1 MAIPGR
7 FGPCAA
13 AEAASRS
20 SVSSIAADLTLQRE
34 FTSEGV
40 RYREPGGL
48 TSLPLSQLSPAI
60 VRRLQNRPAWQALE
74 QTWADGVP
82 QQVGPSEWLIPAA
95 ALYSL
100 PEDVR
105 NALGLPHPT
114 PVRVEVR
121 AKGLPG
127 RADFGVDVSVTDRR
141 LGTLEGAMRREGP
154 FYLPS
159 PSNPILVP
167 GEVFDLLQLG
177 EHGPSTA
184 TLESHLEFIAAVQRL
199 ARACDADLDQFLS
212 TQDVVVPEVVEVV
225 PEEVAVD
232 RITLKPR
239 VALPPGIDLDPAA
252 LASQTTPRVL
262 SVRHRDGKTS
272 RIVFS
277 GGLRETLSQL
287 RQRTE
292 IRDADVPR
300 FLENPEAFLPPGL
313 DLFDFSKR
321 VVGFKT
327 VVYNSRPYLH
337 LRASQGGWF
346 EGIPGIEIEPSR
358 DGGGFDGKARMLSR
372 DEYRQLLTDA
382 KKTGAEYV
390 KFGDGWVRTD
400 QRALEQLQ
408 AVTDKGEVVRPG
420 VFRFPAKAI
429 LEIYQ
434 NLDELEF
441 ELPPA
446 ETVGLA
452 RHLSEYPDPPIP
464 AAFKG
469 ELLPHQRAGFRWLAH
484 LHEKGA
490 GGLLA
495 DDMGLGKTVQVI
507 SHLARLSE
515 TGEIG
520 PSLIVCPKTIIDN
533 WVREFDRF
541 LPDEEVFVYDG
552 KSLTADVLRRKNLVI
567 TSYDTLRHRQLELAK
582 VDWRCVVCDEA
593 QYAKN
598 PTAQRTSAVKAL
610 KSHHRIALT
619 GTPVENGLIEFW
631 CILDFVRPG
640 HLASWSEFRDS
651 FERPLVNVSDEGARR
666 PLVDKLLDALHPH
679 YLRRMKEE
687 ILTDL
692 PAKTE
697 REIAVPLGE
706 LQFNRYR
713 EVAAAAKQGSRGDK
727 LAGITRLLMV
737 CAHPLAVEEEP
748 TAFSYAPGD
757 CPKLDATLEL
767 LAEIRSRGEKALV
780 FTRFRAMQRILQEA
794 ILSQFDIWPATINGA
809 LTRNRQQTV
818 DHFQRQP
825 GFNVLIL
832 SHDVGG
838 IGLNITGANHVI
850 HYTRPWNP
858 AKENQAT
865 DRAHRIGQNRPVT
878 VYHPIATDERFVTV
892 ERRLAQLLAMKQ
904 SLARDV
910 LRPTKELAASA
921 HEMLECLNVPARR
934 ADGIPT
940 AIG

>member
-1 MAIPGR
+1 
-7 FGPCAA
+7 
-13 AEAASRS
+13 
-20 SVSSIAADLTLQRE
+20 
-34 FTSEGV
+34 
-40 RYREPGGL
+40 
-48 TSLPLSQLSPAI
+48 
-60 VRRLQNRPAWQALE
+60 
-74 QTWADGVP
+74 
-82 QQVGPSEWLIPAA
+82 
-95 ALYSL
+95 
-100 PEDVR
+100 
-105 NALGLPHPT
+105 
-114 PVRVEVR
+114 
-121 AKGLPG
+121 
-127 RADFGVDVSVTDRR
+127 
-141 LGTLEGAMRREGP
+141 MRREGP

-167 GEVFDLLQLG
+167 TEVFELLKLG
-177 EHGPSTA
+177 ERGPSAA

-199 ARACDADLDQFLS
+199 AQACDADVDKFLS
-212 TQDVVVPEVVEVV
+212 TQDVVVPEAVGVV
-225 PEEVAVD
+225 PEEVAID
-232 RITLKPR
+232 RITLTPR
-239 VALPPGIDLDPAA
+239 LELPQGVALDPAA
-252 LASQTTPRVL
+252 LASETTPRVL
-262 SVRHRDGKTS
+262 SVRRRDGKTS
-272 RIVFS
+272 RVVFS
-277 GGLRETLSQL
+277 SGVRDALGQL
-287 RQRTE
+287 RQRAE

-300 FLENPEAFLPPGL
+300 FIENPEAFLPPGL
-313 DLFDFSKR
+313 DLSDFSKR
-321 VVGFKT
+321 VVGFRT

-337 LRASQGGWF
+337 LRPSQGGWF

-358 DGGGFDGKARMLSR
+358 DGAGIEHKSRTLSQ
-372 DEYRQLLTDA
+372 DEYRQLLTEA
-382 KKTGAEYV
+382 KKTGDEYV
-390 KFGDGWVRTD
+390 KVGDGWVRAD
-400 QRALEQLQ
+400 HKALEQLQ
-408 AVTDKGEVVRPG
+408 ALTDKGEVVRPG
-420 VFRFPAKAI
+420 VFRLPAKAI

-446 ETVGLA
+446 EAVGLT

-484 LHEKGA
+484 LHDKGA

-515 TGEIG
+515 MGEIA

-533 WVREFDRF
+533 WVREMARF
-541 LPDEEVFVYDG
+541 LAGEEMFVYDG
-552 KSLTADVLRRKNLVI
+552 KSVTAETLRRKNVVI
-567 TSYDTLRHRQLELAK
+567 TSYDTLRSRQLELAK

-640 HLASWSEFRDS
+640 HLASWSEFRDT
-651 FERPLVNVSDEGARR
+651 FERPLVNVSDESARR
-666 PLVDKLLDALHPH
+666 PLVNELLDALHPH

-706 LQFNRYR
+706 LQFKRYR

-737 CAHPLAVEEEP
+737 CAHPLAVEEEF
-748 TAFSYAPGD
+748 TALSYVPGD

-780 FTRFRAMQRILQEA
+780 FTRFLAVQRILQEA

-825 GFNVLIL
+825 SFNVLIL

-838 IGLNITGANHVI
+838 IGLNITSANHVI

-865 DRAHRIGQNRPVT
+865 DRAHRIGQTKPVT
-878 VYHPIATDERFVTV
+878 VYHPIATDERFITV
-892 ERRLAQLLAMKQ
+892 ERRLAHLLKTKQ

-934 ADGIPT
+934 ANALPM